1 MDLTTPITYV
11 KGVGPQ
17 RAEALEAK
25 GIATAADLLYYA
37 PFRYEDRT
45 NVKPLSALAPGEM
58 AAAMAVVHSVA
69 TPRLSRRNL
78 GIVEVVFTDG
88 AGGRLIGKWFHAS
101 TFLTK
106 ILEPGVRVAL
116 YGKVEFDTYSRQ
128 LSMMHPEYEV
138 LRGDDEEGDESL
150 HTGRIVPV
158 YEAAGKM
165 NTRLFRAV
173 LKRLTD
179 QLPRMPDELPEGIRR
194 RLGLPALETAIREL
208 HFPPAGTDLR
218 LLNNFRSPAQTR
230 MIFEEFFWLETGLS
244 LKRRQAQAEPG
255 IAFALTDRV
264 REQVKKMLP
273 FKPTPAQKK
282 VLGEIAH
289 DMAAPVPM
297 SRLLQGDVGSGKTIV
312 AAQAAVI
319 AVENGHQAVL
329 LAPTEILAA
338 QHAMNLK
345 RIFQPLDYRVVPL
358 MGSMKKKEKELV
370 KRSLS
375 SGFAHIAVGTHALLE
390 EDVEFHKL
398 GLVIIDEQHRFGVM
412 QRKALQQKGVSP
424 DVLVMTATPIPRT
437 LALTIYGDLDVSVI
451 DGLPPGRKPIQTVHK
466 TLIEIEQVYSFVLRE
481 VRKGRQAYIVYPAI
495 EESETIA
502 MKAAQKAYAELS
514 TYVFPELKVGLLHG
528 KLPADEKEAV
538 MAAFL
543 RGDVQ
548 VLVSTTV
555 IEVGVDVPNATVM
568 VVENAERFG
577 LAQIHQLRGRVG
589 RGSEQSYCILV
600 TEKLNDLGRE
610 RIRTLVDSSDG
621 FHIAEMDLR
630 LRGPGEFLGTKQS
643 GLPVFRIGNLI
654 RDSEILILARNEAQS
669 FVARPPS
676 PEALDRAL
684 RFVHDQWQRRYGLAL
699 IG

>member
-1 MDLTTPITYV
+1 
-11 KGVGPQ
+11 
-17 RAEALEAK
+17 
-25 GIATAADLLYYA
+25 
-37 PFRYEDRT
+37 
-45 NVKPLSALAPGEM
+45 
-58 AAAMAVVHSVA
+58 
-69 TPRLSRRNL
+69 
-78 GIVEVVFTDG
+78 
-88 AGGRLIGKWFHAS
+88 
-101 TFLTK
+101 
-106 ILEPGVRVAL
+106 
-116 YGKVEFDTYSRQ
+116 
-128 LSMMHPEYEV
+128 
-138 LRGDDEEGDESL
+138 
-150 HTGRIVPV
+150 
-158 YEAAGKM
+158 
-165 NTRLFRAV
+165 
-173 LKRLTD
+173 
-179 QLPRMPDELPEGIRR
+179 MPDALPEEIRR
-194 RLGLPALETAIREL
+194 RLGLPGLETAVREL

-218 LLNNFRSPAQTR
+218 LLNNFRSPAQGR

-244 LKRRQAQAEPG
+244 LKRRQAQTEHG

-282 VLGEIAH
+282 VLGEIAR

-319 AVENGHQAVL
+319 AVENGYQAVL
-329 LAPTEILAA
+329 LAPTEILAS
-338 QHAMNLK
+338 QHAVNLR
-345 RIFQPLDYRVVPL
+345 RIFEPLDYRIVPL
-358 MGSMKKKEKELV
+358 TGSMTKKEKELV
-370 KRSLS
+370 KRSLA
-375 SGFAHIAVGTHALLE
+375 SGYAQIAVGTHALLE

-398 GLVIIDEQHRFGVM
+398 GLAIIDEQHRFGVM

-437 LALTIYGDLDVSVI
+437 LALTIYGDLDVSTI
-451 DGLPPGRKPIQTVHK
+451 DGMPPGRKPIQTFHK
-466 TLIEIEQVYSFVLRE
+466 THIEIEQVYSFVLRE

-495 EESETIA
+495 EESETVA
-502 MKAAQKAYAELS
+502 MKAAQKAYADLS
-514 TYVFPELKVGLLHG
+514 THVFPELKVGLLHG
-528 KLPADEKEAV
+528 KLPTEEKEAT
-538 MAAFL
+538 MAAFA

-568 VVENAERFG
+568 IVENAERFG

-589 RGSEQSYCILV
+589 RGSEQSYCVLV

-621 FHIAEMDLR
+621 FKIAEMDLR

-654 RDSEILILARNEAQS
+654 RDSEILILARHEAQS
-669 FVARPPS
+669 FVAHPPS
-676 PEALDRAL
+676 TEALDEAL
-684 RFVHDQWQRRYGLAL
+684 RYVHDQWQRRYGLAL